1 MILEVEEVSKRF
13 GGLKV
18 LEAVNMH
25 VDEKEVVGLIGP
37 NGAGKT
43 TLFNVISGVYPAN
56 SGKVIFDG
64 HDITNLKPHQIVS
77 LGMRRSFQGAKTF
90 LELSVFDNVYYAF
103 QPSYKTLI
111 VERILRLPS
120 ALKEER
126 RFKEKTLEI
135 LDYVGL
141 IPHKNKLAGG
151 LSSGLLRLLAIAI
164 TLTTDPKLLLLDE
177 PVTTLSPDKVTMV
190 MDLIMKIRASGTT
203 VLIIEHNMRAIM
215 NYCDR
220 IVVLGYG
227 KKLAD
232 GSAQEIRDNPIVVE
246 SYLGITQ

>member
-1 MILEVEEVSKRF
+1 MYI
-13 GGLKV
+13 
-18 LEAVNMH
+18 
-25 VDEKEVVGLIGP
+25 DEKEVVGLIGP

-43 TLFNVISGVYPAN
+43 TLFNVITGVNHADA
-56 SGKVIFDG
+56 GKIIFDG
-64 HDITNLKPHQIVS
+64 REITRLKPHQIMN

-90 LELSVFDNVYYAF
+90 LDLSVFDNVYYSYHM
-103 QPSYKTLI
+103 SYKTSLF
-111 VERILRLPS
+111 ERILRLPS
-120 ALKEER
+120 AIKEEG
-126 RFKEKTLEI
+126 RFKEKTMEI

-141 IPHKNKLAGG
+141 IPHKDKLARG
-151 LSSGLLRLLAIAI
+151 LSSGLLRLLAIAN

-203 VLIIEHNMRAIM
+203 VLVIEHNMRAIM

-227 KKLAD
+227 KKLAE
-232 GSAQEIRDNPIVVE
+232 GRARDIQNNPIVLE
-246 SYLGITQ
+246 SYLGVTQ

>member
-1 MILEVEEVSKRF
+1 MILEIEEVSKRF

-18 LEAVNMH
+18 LEGVNLN

-43 TLFNVISGVYPAN
+43 TLFNVITGVYPAN
-56 SGKVIFDG
+56 NGKILFNG
-64 HDITNLKPHQIVS
+64 KDITRLKPHQIMN
-77 LGMRRSFQGAKTF
+77 LGIRRSFQGARTF
-90 LELSVFDNVYYAF
+90 QDLSVFDNVYYSYHMA
-103 QPSYKTLI
+103 YKTNVL
-111 VERILRLPS
+111 ERILRLPS

-126 RFKEKTLEI
+126 LFKEKAMEI

-141 IPHKNKLAGG
+141 IPHKDKLARG
-151 LSSGLLRLLAIAI
+151 LSSGLLRLLAIAN

-177 PVTTLSPDKVTMV
+177 PVTTLSPDKVTTV
-190 MDLIMKIRASGTT
+190 MDLIMKIRAAGTT
-203 VLIIEHNMRAIM
+203 VVIIEHNMRAIM

-227 KKLAD
+227 KKLAE
-232 GSAQEIRDNPIVVE
+232 GSAREIQDNPIVVE
-246 SYLGITQ
+246 SYLGVTQ

>member
-1 MILEVEEVSKRF
+1 VLRDVSFALRE
-13 GGLKV
+13 G
-18 LEAVNMH
+18 EISA
-25 VDEKEVVGLIGP
+25 LIGP

-43 TLFNVISGVYPAN
+43 TLFNVITGVFPAN
-56 SGKVIFDG
+56 SGKILFDG
-64 HDITNLKPHQIVS
+64 HDITRLKPHRIMN
-77 LGMRRSFQGAKTF
+77 LGIRRSFQGAKTF
-90 LELSVFDNVYYAF
+90 QDLSVFDNVYYSYHM
-103 QPSYKTLI
+103 SYKTSI
-111 VERILRLPS
+111 IERILRLPS
-120 ALKEER
+120 ALKEENL
-126 RFKEKTLEI
+126 FKEKAMEI

-141 IPHKNKLAGG
+141 IPHKDKLARG
-151 LSSGLLRLLAIAI
+151 LSSGLLRLLAIAN

-227 KKLAD
+227 KKLAE
-232 GSAQEIRDNPIVVE
+232 GTAREVQNNPIVVE
-246 SYLGITQ
+246 SYLGVTQ

>member
-1 MILEVEEVSKRF
+1 
-13 GGLKV
+13 
-18 LEAVNMH
+18 MH
-25 VDEKEVVGLIGP
+25 IDEKEVVGLIGP

-43 TLFNVISGVYPAN
+43 TLFNVITGVYHAD
-56 SGKVIFDG
+56 SGKIIFADQ
-64 HDITNLKPHQIVS
+64 DITGLKAHQIMN

-90 LELSVFDNVYYAF
+90 LDLSVFDNVYYSYHM
-103 QPSYKTLI
+103 SYKTSLF
-111 VERILRLPS
+111 ERILRLPS
-120 ALKEER
+120 AIKEEG

-141 IPHKNKLAGG
+141 IPHKDKLARG
-151 LSSGLLRLLAIAI
+151 LSSGLLRLLAIAN
-164 TLTTDPKLLLLDE
+164 TLTTEPKLLLLDE
-177 PVTTLSPDKVTMV
+177 PVTTLSPDKVIMV

-227 KKLAD
+227 KKLAEGKARD
-232 GSAQEIRDNPIVVE
+232 IQDNPIVVE
-246 SYLGITQ
+246 SYLGVTQ

>member
-1 MILEVEEVSKRF
+1 MILEIEEVSKRF
-13 GGLKV
+13 GGMKV
-18 LEAVNMH
+18 LEGVNMH

-43 TLFNVISGVYPAN
+43 TLFNVITGVFPAN
-56 SGKVIFDG
+56 SGKILFDG
-64 HDITNLKPHQIVS
+64 HDITRLKPHRIMN
-77 LGMRRSFQGAKTF
+77 LGIRRSFQGAKTF
-90 LELSVFDNVYYAF
+90 QDLSVFDNVYYSYHM
-103 QPSYKTLI
+103 SYKTSI
-111 VERILRLPS
+111 IERILRLPS
-120 ALKEER
+120 ALKEENL
-126 RFKEKTLEI
+126 FKEKAMEI

-141 IPHKNKLAGG
+141 IPHKDKLARG
-151 LSSGLLRLLAIAI
+151 LSSGLLRLLAIAN

-227 KKLAD
+227 KKLAE
-232 GSAQEIRDNPIVVE
+232 GTAREVQNNPIVVE
-246 SYLGITQ
+246 SYLGVTQ